1 MDVHVYVLL
10 LSSFLLSSLIKTC
23 VCVCVSSKSVL
34 RPLQAQIQRESELR
48 EKEQRLLQEH
58 QRIQKE
64 KQMYEEQQRR
74 LRYTVTM
81 VTALFLFKFVEGV
94 PLNSLYI

>member
-1 MDVHVYVLL
+1 LPLL
-10 LSSFLLSSLIKTC
+10 KKIRKNSPPFYS
-23 VCVCVSSKSVL
+23 
-34 RPLQAQIQRESELR
+34 QARVQRERELQ

-74 LRYTVTM
+74 LR
-81 VTALFLFKFVEGV
+81 
-94 PLNSLYI
+94 

>member
-1 MDVHVYVLL
+1 M
-10 LSSFLLSSLIKTC
+10 C
-23 VCVCVSSKSVL
+23 ACVSSKSVL
-34 RPLQAQIQRESELR
+34 RPLQAQIQRERELR

-74 LRYTVTM
+74 LRYMITM
-81 VTALFLFKFVEGV
+81 VTAVFLFLFVEGV
-94 PLNSLYI
+94 PLNCWYIYNTCMYMYITV